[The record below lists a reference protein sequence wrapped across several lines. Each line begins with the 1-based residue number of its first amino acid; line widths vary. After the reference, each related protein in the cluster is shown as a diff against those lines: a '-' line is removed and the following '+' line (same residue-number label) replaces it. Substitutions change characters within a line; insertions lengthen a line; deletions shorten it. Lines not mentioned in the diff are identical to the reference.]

1 MIYLFP
7 KCYRYII
14 MKRITANR
22 LLAWGFPFDPSIRM
36 RLMLD
41 YYYYSSFASS
51 PMPSFSLRINL

>member
-22 LLAWGFPFDPSIRM
+22 LLAWGFPFDRSIRM
-36 RLMLD
+36 ILMLD
-41 YYYYSSFASS
+41 YYDYSS
-51 PMPSFSLRINL
+51 PHE